1 MIRLASG
8 GLVEAEVA
16 QAQFPLQ
23 AELRHEE
30 EASEKKKIKKGPLGV
45 WMGKS
50 GAIDRRRQPSRRQ
63 FLSVEG
69 RNGQQ
74 SAERARAYKVCI
86 AGDLKHDVVLSF
98 CHHHVFWL
106 GFHCISPLPC
116 YCNSEGC
123 KQVLTVLYC
132 KAHVHMR

>member
-8 GLVEAEVA
+8 GLAEVEVA

-30 EASEKKKIKKGPLGV
+30 EASEKKKKIKKGPLGV

-63 FLSVEG
+63 FL
-69 RNGQQ
+69 
-74 SAERARAYKVCI
+74 
-86 AGDLKHDVVLSF
+86 
-98 CHHHVFWL
+98 
-106 GFHCISPLPC
+106 
-116 YCNSEGC
+116 
-123 KQVLTVLYC
+123 
-132 KAHVHMR
+132 